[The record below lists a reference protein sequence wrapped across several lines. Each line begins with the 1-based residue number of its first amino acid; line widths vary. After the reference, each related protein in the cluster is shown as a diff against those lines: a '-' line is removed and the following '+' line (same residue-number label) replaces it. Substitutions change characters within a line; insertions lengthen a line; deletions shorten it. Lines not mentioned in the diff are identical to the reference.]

1 MLFPRYLTQINLLPQ
16 TYINKLNFKLMALKI
31 TQNKEIFSV
40 SGIINTITAA
50 NFKKH
55 ISLGMKD
62 VEELVID
69 IEHVTEIDSS
79 GMKAMRS
86 LYADC
91 MAINK
96 RVYIV
101 GTGCK
106 EVYDDLYVSNV
117 A

>member
-1 MLFPRYLTQINLLPQ
+1 
-16 TYINKLNFKLMALKI
+16 MALKI
-31 TQNKEIFSV
+31 TQNKETFSV
-40 SGIINTITAA
+40 FGIINAITAS

-55 ISLGMKD
+55 ISVAMKD
-62 VEELVID
+62 VKELVID
-69 IEHVTEIDSS
+69 IEHVTEIDTS

-91 MAINK
+91 MAMHK
-96 RVYIV
+96 RIYIV